1 MAVIAIDGPAGSGK
15 STIARLLAER
25 LGFQYLDTGA
35 MYRAVALAVH
45 RNNLDPNDEDSVR
58 KLLPTLSIDLR
69 GDQVFLNAEDVSHLI
84 RTPEIDLLA
93 STVSKLP
100 CVREFLTKLQRD
112 FAEGSDIIAEGR
124 DMGTVVFPE
133 TPYKFFLTASPEER
147 ARRRKKQLETQGE
160 KVLYETILYQIKSRD
175 KQDSSRSIAPLKVAQ
190 NAVVVDTTGKTI
202 EDVLSEIIRS
212 MDRG

>member
-1 MAVIAIDGPAGSGK
+1 MTVIAIDGPAGSGK

-25 LGFQYLDTGA
+25 LDFQYLDTGA

-45 RNNLDPNDEDSVR
+45 RKNLDPNDEESVR

-69 GDQVFLNAEDVSHLI
+69 GDRTFLNAEDVSHLI

-112 FAEGSDIIAEGR
+112 FAEGRDIVAEGR

-133 TPYKFFLTASPEER
+133 APYKFFLTASPEER

-175 KQDSSRSIAPLKVAQ
+175 KQDSGRSIAPLKVAK

-202 EDVLSEIIRS
+202 EEVLTEIIRS